1 MKGDSVKQAER
12 ECRQIALSHYEN
24 FLVASVLLP
33 RRLKQPFYNVY
44 AFCRTA
50 DDLADES
57 ATPALALNALLQCQ
71 ASLDA
76 TFAGHPPAGIFPALA
91 KTIEQFRLEKQPFDD
106 LLDAFRQDQQKTRYE
121 SIDELLD
128 YCRRSAN
135 PVGRIVLKLAAA
147 DADAADL
154 ERSDQI
160 CTGLQLANFWQDV
173 ARDYAIGRIYIPQS
187 ELRTWGVSEEMFA
200 EMIQQQSTLP
210 ELKALIQAECDRT
223 KTYFDRGEPL
233 CDHVPKWLGR
243 NLRLFVGGGRATLEA
258 IRAINF
264 DVIRMRPRVSKA
276 TQAGLILRSLIGR

>member
-1 MKGDSVKQAER
+1 MSVKKAEQ
-12 ECRQIALSHYEN
+12 ECRRIALSHYEN

-57 ATPALALNALLQCQ
+57 ANPTSALRALDQCQ
-71 ASLDA
+71 TSLDA
-76 TFAGHPPAGIFPALA
+76 AFAGRPAAGIFTALA
-91 KTIEQFRLEKQPFDD
+91 KTIEQFQLEKQPFND

-121 SIDELLD
+121 TMGELLD

-135 PVGRIVLKLAAA
+135 PVGRIVLRLAAI
-147 DADAADL
+147 DADTADL

-173 ARDYAIGRIYIPQS
+173 ARDHAIGRVYLPQS
-187 ELRTWGVSEEMFA
+187 ELLAWGVSKEMLS
-200 EMIQQQSTLP
+200 EMIQRQTTYPQM
-210 ELKALIQAECDRT
+210 KAAIQAQCDRT
-223 KTYFDRGEPL
+223 QTYFDCGEPL

-258 IRAINF
+258 IRAVDF
-264 DVIRMRPRVSKA
+264 DVIRVRPRVSKA
-276 TQAGLILRSLIGR
+276 TQVGLILRSLIGP